1 MTDAA
6 PGRPPRGEAR
16 RALILEAALRVLGEE
31 GAGAV
36 THRRIA
42 AEAGLPVAATTYWF
56 ASKDEL
62 LAESYRLAADRDIAR
77 MRRLSTVYAERA
89 RRDLAGALTDL
100 LAADLADSRTALLAA
115 YSLWIEA
122 ARRPSLRTIEAE
134 WTHAYVEVVEAVLRD
149 AGSPHPETD
158 AELLVATLDGL
169 LLAQLAADHP
179 DPAVALRAPIERLV
193 GALLRAP

>member
-1 MTDAA
+1 MPGAA
-6 PGRPPRGEAR
+6 AGRPPRGEAR

-36 THRRIA
+36 THRRVA

-77 MRRLSTVYAERA
+77 MRQLSTTYAERA
-89 RRDLAGALTDL
+89 RTDLAGALTDL

-122 ARRPSLRTIEAE
+122 ARRPSLRGIEQE
-134 WTHAYVEVVEAVLRD
+134 WTHAYVAVVEGVLRD
-149 AGSPHPETD
+149 AGSPHPQTD
-158 AELLVATLDGL
+158 AKLLVATLDGL
-169 LLAQLAADHP
+169 LLAELALDHP
-179 DPAVALRAPIERLV
+179 DPAVALRPQLERLV